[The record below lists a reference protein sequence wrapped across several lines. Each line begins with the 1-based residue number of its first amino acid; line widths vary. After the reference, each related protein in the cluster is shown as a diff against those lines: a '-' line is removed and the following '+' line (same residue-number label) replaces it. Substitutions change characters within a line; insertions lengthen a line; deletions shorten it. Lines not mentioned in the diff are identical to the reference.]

1 LEGERDTYLIK
12 RGKDT
17 VCTFDFGALSLSP
30 FLALLEPRPIKRCT
44 MMCLR

>member
-17 VCTFDFGALSLSP
+17 VCTLDFLMQNIVS
-30 FLALLEPRPIKRCT
+30 
-44 MMCLR
+44 